1 MGRRIEGREGVDG
14 ATEGEQV
21 LDLLAQHPSTAR
33 FIATKLARR
42 FVADEPPRSLIDRAA
57 QRFLETDGDLR
68 EVTRTIITSPEFFA
82 PEACRAKVKTPLEFV
97 VSTLRA
103 LDADVPQAAPLA
115 RLLNEMGMPLYA
127 CQPPTG
133 YPDRA
138 DAWVNSGALLAR
150 MNAAVDIVG
159 GRMRGV
165 RVDLGNDATFDESA
179 IRALVTKLV
188 LNAASPTTRET
199 LEPSAGPDQ
208 FAVLA
213 R

>member
-1 MGRRIEGREGVDG
+1 MRTWTISAGSESGQVSAAHVNDG
-14 ATEGEQV
+14 LGSSIHH
-21 LDLLAQHPSTAR
+21 LLKGQDA
-33 FIATKLARR
+33 
-42 FVADEPPRSLIDRAA
+42 
-57 QRFLETDGDLR
+57 
-68 EVTRTIITSPEFFA
+68 
-82 PEACRAKVKTPLEFV
+82 EFV

-103 LDADVPQAAPLA
+103 LDADVQQAAPLA
-115 RLLNEMGMPLYA
+115 WLLNEMGMPLYA

-165 RVDLGNDATFDESA
+165 RVNLGSDATFDESA
-179 IRALVTKLV
+179 IHALVTKLV
-188 LNAASPTTRET
+188 LNAGSPTTRET
-199 LEPSAGPDQ
+199 LERSAGPDQ

-213 R
+213 IGSPEFQRR